1 MSELLGCTERFQSS
15 KEEFKHFRIDT
26 ICYKAVNLYFPVFVM
41 LCSDCCC
48 YLNTTGGYEILFLL
62 SALDN
67 CVTAAV
73 CVKQEC
79 ANPLSTVQQI
89 IL

>member
-1 MSELLGCTERFQSS
+1 
-15 KEEFKHFRIDT
+15 
-26 ICYKAVNLYFPVFVM
+26 M

-48 YLNTTGGYEILFLL
+48 YLNATGGYEILFLL

-79 ANPLSTVQQI
+79 VNPLSTVQQI